1 MAAWSGIPTVIA
13 SAREPSVVSRAVA
26 GEAVGTWINPHASSL
41 SARKLW
47 IAFGLPADGRLVVD
61 AGAVAA
67 ILDGKRS
74 LLAVGIT
81 KVEGRFTSGS
91 AVEVSDPGGEV
102 IGKGLVSMSAEEVER
117 SLGRHSSEVGG
128 VVVHRDDLVVLVPG
142 PNRLGT

>member
-1 MAAWSGIPTVIA
+1 M
-13 SAREPSVVSRAVA
+13 E
-26 GEAVGTWINPHASSL
+26 L
-41 SARKLW
+41 
-47 IAFGLPADGRLVVD
+47 DD